1 MFRNKRRVVLSA
13 ISIAVAIATVFYL
26 LCYLASLQA
35 ARIFNEV
42 VAEQRVMKGTLT
54 VEALRAN
61 IFGTVSFDNLLWKDD
76 AGTLLASI
84 PQGSFKVRPLDII
97 TKRFSSE
104 TVTYVEIKDAAV
116 NINFDDKMYWQHLDV
131 FKQPKANSD
140 MKNMQLKEF
149 NVKLVLVNSTIQTH
163 ADRRDFKLK
172 DVNATINFNSK
183 KRLAMEFQCGN
194 VSGTFEADAVRLN
207 GAVDLTKTVG
217 VYDNISFNITNCN
230 MSAFGIGNGENEK
243 GTVQAVINGNLPTPV
258 ITGTLNMKKLKI
270 TPMYFS
276 NVQGSFK
283 YENGAIDVP
292 EVDARVF
299 AGKVKAKGY
308 YNIDDRSYG
317 IDLIGTGLHGD
328 IGLNDPQLHCLV
340 DIDAH
345 LRSDGKPKN
354 LLIYGDF
361 KSGEGSYG
369 LIDFDSLQGTITSQ
383 HGILDFR
390 DVYIMID
397 GDQIFAPYLRI
408 VNGKLKLGSIYY
420 ESDGG
425 IRKKLM

>member
-1 MFRNKRRVVLSA
+1 MFKNKRRFVLSA
-13 ISIAVAIATVFYL
+13 ISITFVLVALFYL

-61 IFGTVSFDNLLWKDD
+61 IFGDVSFDNLLWKDD

-104 TVTYVEIKDAAV
+104 TVTYVEIKDAVV
-116 NINFDDKMYWQHLDV
+116 NINFDDEMYWQQLDV
-131 FKQPKANSD
+131 LKTPKTKNETT
-140 MKNMQLKEF
+140 NMQLKEF
-149 NVKLVLVNSTIQTH
+149 HVKLVLINSMIETH
-163 ADRRDFKLK
+163 AEKRDFKLRN
-172 DVNATINFNSK
+172 VNATINFNSR
-183 KRLAMEFQCGN
+183 KRLTMDFQCGN

-217 VYDNISFNITNCN
+217 AYDNISLNITNCN

-243 GTVQAVINGNLPTPV
+243 GTVQASISGNLPTPV
-258 ITGTLNMKKLKI
+258 ITGTLKMKKLKI
-270 TPMYFS
+270 TPMYLS
-276 NVQGSFK
+276 NVHGNFK

-292 EVDARVF
+292 ELDAKVF
-299 AGKVKAKGY
+299 AGTVKAKGY

-317 IDLIGTGLHGD
+317 VDLIGKGLHGD
-328 IGLNDPQLHCLV
+328 IGLNDSQLHCLV

-369 LIDFDSLQGTITSQ
+369 IINFDSLQGTITSQ

-390 DVYIMID
+390 DVYITID
-397 GDQIFAPYLRI
+397 DDQIFAPYLRI
-408 VNGKLKLGSIYY
+408 ENGKLKLGSIYY
-420 ESDGG
+420 ESDDG

>member
-1 MFRNKRRVVLSA
+1 MFKNKRWLVLSA
-13 ISIAVAIATVFYL
+13 ISIAIILAAVFYL
-26 LCYLASLQA
+26 LCYLASLHA
-35 ARIFNEV
+35 ASIFNEV

-104 TVTYVEIKDAAV
+104 TVTYIEIKDATV
-116 NINFDDKMYWQHLDV
+116 NMDFDDKMYWQHLDV
-131 FKQPKANSD
+131 LKPPKT
-140 MKNMQLKEF
+140 KNDINNKQLKEF
-149 NVKLVLVNSTIQTH
+149 HVKLVLINSTLETH
-163 ADRRDFKLK
+163 ADRRDFKLRN
-172 DVNATINFNSK
+172 VNATVDFNSR
-183 KRLAMEFQCGN
+183 KRLALDFQCGN
-194 VSGTFEADAVRLN
+194 VSGTFEADAVHLN
-207 GAVDLTKTVG
+207 GVVDLTKPVG

-243 GTVQAVINGNLPTPV
+243 GTVQAVINGDMPTPV

-270 TPMYFS
+270 TPMHFS
-276 NVQGSFK
+276 NVQGKFK
-283 YENGAIDVP
+283 YENGVIDVP
-292 EVDARVF
+292 ELDARVF
-299 AGKVKAKGY
+299 AGKVKANGY

-317 IDLIGTGLHGD
+317 VDLVGKGLHGD
-328 IGLNDPQLHCLV
+328 IGLNDSKLHCLV
-340 DIDAH
+340 ELDAH

-408 VNGKLKLGSIYY
+408 ENGKLKMGSIYY

-425 IRKKLM
+425 TRKKLM

>member
-13 ISIAVAIATVFYL
+13 ISIAVALATVFYL

-131 FKQPKANSD
+131 FKQPKTKND

-276 NVQGSFK
+276 NVQGSIK

-299 AGKVKAKGY
+299 AGKV
-308 YNIDDRSYG
+308 
-317 IDLIGTGLHGD
+317 
-328 IGLNDPQLHCLV
+328 
-340 DIDAH
+340 
-345 LRSDGKPKN
+345 
-354 LLIYGDF
+354 
-361 KSGEGSYG
+361 
-369 LIDFDSLQGTITSQ
+369 
-383 HGILDFR
+383 
-390 DVYIMID
+390 
-397 GDQIFAPYLRI
+397 
-408 VNGKLKLGSIYY
+408 
-420 ESDGG
+420 
-425 IRKKLM
+425 

>member
-1 MFRNKRRVVLSA
+1 MFRNKRRFVLSA
-13 ISIAVAIATVFYL
+13 ISIAVAIIAIFYL

-61 IFGTVSFDNLLWKDD
+61 IFGTVSFDNLVWKDND
-76 AGTLLASI
+76 GTLLASI
-84 PQGSFKVRPLDII
+84 PQGSFKVRPFDII
-97 TKRFSSE
+97 TRRFSSE
-104 TVTYVEIKDAAV
+104 TVTYIELKDAAL
-116 NINFDDKMYWQHLDV
+116 NINFDDKMYWQQIDV
-131 FKQPKANSD
+131 LKPPKN
-140 MKNMQLKEF
+140 KNEITDKRLKEF
-149 NVKLVLVNSTIQTH
+149 HIKLVLINSAIETH
-163 ADRRDFKLK
+163 ADKRNFKLSN
-172 DVNATINFNSK
+172 VNATIDFNSR
-183 KRLAMEFQCGN
+183 KRLTLDFQCGN
-194 VSGTFEADAVRLN
+194 VFGTFEAEAIRLN
-207 GAVDLTKTVG
+207 GAIDLTKPVG

-243 GTVQAVINGNLPTPV
+243 GTVQAVVTGELPMPV

-270 TPMYFS
+270 TPMFFS
-276 NVQGSFK
+276 KVNGKFK

-292 EVDARVF
+292 ELDARVF
-299 AGKVKAKGY
+299 AGQVKANGY

-317 IDLIGTGLHGD
+317 IDLIGKGLHGD

-369 LIDFDSLQGTITSQ
+369 IIDFDSLQGNITSQ

-408 VNGKLKLGSIYY
+408 ENGKLKLGSIYY
-420 ESDGG
+420 ESDDG
-425 IRKKLM
+425 IRKKLR

>member
-13 ISIAVAIATVFYL
+13 ISIIAALTAAFYI

-54 VEALRAN
+54 VGALRAN
-61 IFGTVSFDNLLWKDD
+61 IFGNVSFDNLVWKDD
-76 AGTLLASI
+76 AGTLLANI

-131 FKQPKANSD
+131 FKQPKTKSD

-149 NVKLVLVNSTIQTH
+149 HVKLVLVNSTIQTH
-163 ADRRDFKLK
+163 ADKRNFKLK

-183 KRLAMEFQCGN
+183 KRLTMEFQCGN
-194 VSGTFEADAVRLN
+194 VSGTFEADSIRLN
-207 GAVDLTKTVG
+207 GAVDLTKPVG

-243 GTVQAVINGNLPTPV
+243 GTVQAVVTGQLPMPV
-258 ITGTLNMKKLKI
+258 ITGTLDMKRLKI
-270 TPMYFS
+270 TPMHFS
-276 NVQGSFK
+276 NVKGNFK
-283 YENGAIDVP
+283 YQNGIIDVP
-292 EVDARVF
+292 ELDARVF
-299 AGKVKAKGY
+299 AGKVKADGY
-308 YNIDDRSYG
+308 YNIDDRSYS
-317 IDLIGTGLHGD
+317 IDLVGTGLHGD
-328 IGLNDPQLHCLV
+328 IGLNKPQLHCLV
-340 DIDAH
+340 DLDAH
-345 LRSDGKPKN
+345 LRSDGNPKN

-369 LIDFDSLQGTITSQ
+369 LIDFDSLEGTITSQ

-425 IRKKLM
+425 TRKKLM

>member
-13 ISIAVAIATVFYL
+13 ISIIAALTAAFYI

-54 VEALRAN
+54 VGVLRAN
-61 IFGTVSFDNLLWKDD
+61 IFGNVSFDNLVWKDD
-76 AGTLLASI
+76 AGTLLANI

-131 FKQPKANSD
+131 FKQPKTKND

-149 NVKLVLVNSTIQTH
+149 HVKLVLVNSTIQTH
-163 ADRRDFKLK
+163 ADKRNFKLK

-183 KRLAMEFQCGN
+183 NRLTMEFQCGN
-194 VSGTFEADAVRLN
+194 VSGTFEADSIRLN
-207 GAVDLTKTVG
+207 GAVDLTKPVG

-243 GTVQAVINGNLPTPV
+243 GTIQAVVTGQLPMPIITGNLT
-258 ITGTLNMKKLKI
+258 MKKLKI
-270 TPMYFS
+270 SPMYFS
-276 NVQGSFK
+276 NVKGNFK
-283 YENGAIDVP
+283 YQNGVIEVP
-292 EVDARVF
+292 DVDARVF
-299 AGKVKAKGY
+299 AGKVKADGY
-308 YNIDDRSYG
+308 YNIDDRSYS
-317 IDLIGTGLHGD
+317 IDLVGTGLHGD

-340 DIDAH
+340 DLDAH

-354 LLIYGDF
+354 LLVYGDF

-425 IRKKLM
+425 TRKKLM